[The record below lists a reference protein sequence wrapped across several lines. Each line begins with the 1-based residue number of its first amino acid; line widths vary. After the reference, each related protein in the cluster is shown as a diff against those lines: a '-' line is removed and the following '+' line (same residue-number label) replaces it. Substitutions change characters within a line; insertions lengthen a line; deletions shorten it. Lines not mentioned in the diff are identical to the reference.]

1 MRISTK
7 RCVPNEHCS
16 TLMLRRRVFNG
27 DFMGV
32 LGVFGDFGDITS
44 SSSGAE
50 SSGPHADAGTVAW
63 RKTSFMEV
71 FVLFGCVFCDEK
83 NELTMK
89 LENAYTLS
97 YKIYICFGAI
107 SIFNIYKPPNFEI
120 SFPAFFAA
128 LLNVTWKRS
137 KSPPPKAAKV

>member
-1 MRISTK
+1 MSNAFFVKINNKIRLNGTVYTGIWLRQCGFQQKGVYQMS
-7 RCVPNEHCS
+7 S

-27 DFMGV
+27 DFIGV

-71 FVLFGCVFCDEK
+71 LAVRLK
-83 NELTMK
+83 KM
-89 LENAYTLS
+89 S
-97 YKIYICFGAI
+97 
-107 SIFNIYKPPNFEI
+107 SH
-120 SFPAFFAA
+120 
-128 LLNVTWKRS
+128 
-137 KSPPPKAAKV
+137 